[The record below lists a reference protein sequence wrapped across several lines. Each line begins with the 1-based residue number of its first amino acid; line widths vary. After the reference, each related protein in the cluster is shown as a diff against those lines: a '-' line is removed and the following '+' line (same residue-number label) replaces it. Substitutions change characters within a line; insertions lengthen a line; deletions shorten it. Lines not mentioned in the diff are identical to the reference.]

1 MSKIPAH
8 AGPQTRKL
16 FVVDDHAVVRE
27 GIVSLLSSQPD
38 LTIVGEAVSAAEAL
52 SGIDKDPP
60 DLALVDLSLKESSG
74 LELIKDLQVRHPQVH
89 ILVLSMRDEAFYAER
104 ALRAGARG
112 YVPKDA
118 GREEVLKAVR
128 TVLDGQVYVSNS
140 LATRVIGRMV
150 SGGGTEGHSPM
161 DDLTDRELGVFE
173 MIGMGLATREI
184 AKKMHISTKT
194 VDSHREHLKQKLG
207 LATGADLTKHAIQW
221 MQCQKNM

>member
-1 MSKIPAH
+1 MTKTPTPAGRS
-8 AGPQTRKL
+8 ARTL

-27 GIVSLLSSQPD
+27 GIVSLLASQPD
-38 LTIVGEAVSAAEAL
+38 LAIAGEASTASEAL
-52 SGIDKDPP
+52 SAMNQHPP
-60 DLALVDLSLKESSG
+60 DVAVIDLSLKESSG
-74 LELIKDLQVRHPQVH
+74 LELIKDLQIRHPQIH

-118 GREEVLKAVR
+118 GREEILKAVR
-128 TVLDGQVYVSNS
+128 AVLKGQIYVSDS
-140 LATRVIGRMV
+140 MATRVIGRMV
-150 SGGGTEGHSPM
+150 SGNADSGHSPM
-161 DDLTDRELGVFE
+161 DDLTDRELEVFE

-194 VDSHREHLKQKLG
+194 VDSHREHLKQKLS
-207 LATGADLTKHAIQW
+207 LSTGADLTKHAIQW